1 MFLLLRF
8 VSCVLV
14 AAALLPLAT
23 AGHGRVLVVVL
34 DGVDRSSLL
43 RHLDQGHMPATRRLL
58 SSATGGGLC
67 GNDYTSR
74 GKYWRALFT
83 GVAVHGDQPE
93 GTDWLWQGAQW
104 QRAGRHA
111 VVVGVP
117 GTGTLNR
124 PGLEV
129 LAGADATRGFIGDS
143 SGTVVSLREAERG
156 RVPWPYSL
164 ASKALGRG
172 VRGLSVAQSSPW
184 IRLLEQGEQGREGVF
199 KAYRLAR
206 GGVYLSPVYRRFY
219 PHPDG
224 EDESLY
230 IADQASWTGNVVR
243 RPEYYYSH
251 LFELTLEG
259 ARHALGLAAGDWDL
273 FVYVDPL
280 LLGTT
285 AVYGP
290 RASEPLDEFTGTIL
304 AEAYREVDQ
313 RIDLLVQ
320 AAGPDSAVVLVGTA
334 WPGSA
339 SCDGGFFFVTAG
351 GSGTVAVDVQ
361 VLEVAPTLVF
371 LAGRVGYSRP
381 AEPYFGPATAAVVA
395 RYRRFGGWTALGRS
409 RGENRE
415 ASVMDADTM
424 AELGMLTN
432 TATYP

>member
-1 MFLLLRF
+1 MILLLRF

-23 AGHGRVLVVVL
+23 SGHGRVLVVVL
-34 DGVDRSSLL
+34 DGVDRTSLL
-43 RHLDQGHMPATRRLL
+43 RHLGQGHMPATRRLL

-83 GVAVHGDQPE
+83 GAAVHGEEPE
-93 GTDWLWQGAQW
+93 GTRWLWQ
-104 QRAGRHA
+104 RDRRRA

-117 GTGTLNR
+117 GTATFSR

-129 LAGADATRGFIGDS
+129 LAGADASEGFIGDS
-143 SGTVVSLREAERG
+143 SGTVVSLRETERG

-164 ASKALGRG
+164 AAKALELG
-172 VRGLSVAQSSPW
+172 VSGLAVAQSSPW
-184 IRLLEQGEQGREGVF
+184 IRLLEQGEEGREGVF

-206 GGVYLSPVYRRFY
+206 GGVYLSPVYRSFY
-219 PHPDG
+219 PRSG
-224 EDESLY
+224 AEEESLY
-230 IADQASWTGNVVR
+230 IADQAAWTGNVVR
-243 RPEYYYSH
+243 RQEYYYSH

-259 ARHALGLAAGDWDL
+259 VGHALTLAAGDWDL

-290 RASEPLDEFTGTIL
+290 RASEPLDEFTGSIL
-304 AEAYREVDQ
+304 AEAYQEVDQ

-320 AAGPDSAVVLVGTA
+320 AAGPGSAVVLVGTA

-339 SCDGGFFFVTAG
+339 SCDGGFFFVSAG
-351 GSGTVAVDVQ
+351 GSGSVPVDAQ
-361 VLEVAPTLVF
+361 VLEVAPTLAF
-371 LAGRVGYSRP
+371 LLDHEGYSRP
-381 AEPYFGPATAAVVA
+381 VEPYLGPAMAAVVA
-395 RYRRFGGWTALGRS
+395 RYRRFGGWAALGRS
-409 RGENRE
+409 EGESLE